1 MARVRDY
8 PQATDA
14 ELVRFARD
22 GDRQAF
28 EELVSRHR
36 DKVFSRAYSMVG
48 NVDDATDLSQEAW
61 IKAWQRLRQF
71 HGDSSFAT
79 WLTRIAINV
88 CLDFLRRRKRARFE
102 STETLEETIGGVERL
117 LPPVDVDPLAGLERE
132 ELRARIDT
140 AMAELSDAHRTVII
154 LHTFEGLEYK
164 EISKRMGCSLG
175 TVMSRLFYARRR
187 LAGLLAGLKEQRQNE
202 D

>member
-1 MARVRDY
+1 MARIRDY
-8 PQATDA
+8 TQATDV
-14 ELVRFARD
+14 ELVGLARN

-28 EELVSRHR
+28 EELVTRHR
-36 DKVFSRAYSMVG
+36 DKVFARAYSMVR
-48 NVDDATDLSQEAW
+48 NADDATDLSQEAW
-61 IKAWQRLRQF
+61 IKAWRRLRQF

-88 CLDFLRRRKRARFE
+88 CLDFLRRQKRARFE

-117 LPPVDVDPLAGLERE
+117 LPPVDIDPLEGLERE
-132 ELRARIDT
+132 ELRKRIDA
-140 AMAELSDAHRTVII
+140 AMAELSDVHRTAIV

-164 EISKRMGCSLG
+164 EIAKRMGCSLG

-187 LAGLLAGLKEQRQNE
+187 LAALLAGLKEERENE